1 MECVKMFGVDV
12 ASFNMQQTIE
22 YIDESIQK
30 NITMQHVVINA
41 SKIVLMQEC
50 DGLKEIIKKCEL
62 INADGQSI
70 VWASKVLGTPLP
82 ERVAGVDLMF
92 KLIELAEK
100 KGYGVYFF
108 GATQDVVEKTVNTFK
123 EKYPNLIVSGY
134 RNGYFGPED
143 NNAIV
148 EDMKNSNAKILFVA
162 FSSPKKEYW
171 LSKNIDKIN
180 IPFCMGVGGSFDIV
194 AGKTERAP
202 KWMQD
207 IGLEW
212 FYRFI
217 QEPRRM
223 WKRYLIGNLKF
234 IYYVLKE
241 KFSKEIRYEQNS

>member
-143 NNAIV
+143 DNAIV